1 VIEIRDGVVLNE
13 VETILRGSARP
24 EEESVPVEAFLDL
37 LARHPMR
44 GATLY
49 RGGEPQVVGI
59 VMNTIANKWFGCL
72 LSRTEL
78 APYKWRVARAVRR
91 YVREIERQ
99 GGVLVT
105 PIQMHIQRDVRFARF
120 LGLKGDANR
129 PDVFSTKG

>member
-1 VIEIRDGVVLNE
+1 VIEIRDGVVLND

-44 GATLY
+44 GATLQ
-49 RGGEPQVVGI
+49 PQVVGI
-59 VMNTIANKWFGCL
+59 VMNTVANKWFGCL
-72 LSRTEL
+72 LARTEL

-105 PIQMHIQRDVRFARF
+105 PIQLHIQRDVRFAH
-120 LGLKGDANR
+120 
-129 PDVFSTKG
+129 VFSTKG